1 MLTLVLHTHGAGI
14 VNLIT
19 FDGWRSCRLNSK
31 KLSNCKYFNKM
42 EETLNT
48 TENGNCANHV
58 LTTVLVPIAS
68 VIEIYPNNK
77 GCTTERVD
85 DDEAEDGFYF
95 KQVEYILEKPNL
107 LVNAKI
113 ECDNDFRIN
122 HSYLSEHG
130 IVWIA
135 VSKNT
140 IINQSNIMD
149 KFFFPKEVVCI
160 GSPFACGT
168 GIPS

>member
-1 MLTLVLHTHGAGI
+1 MA
-14 VNLIT
+14 
-19 FDGWRSCRLNSK
+19 
-31 KLSNCKYFNKM
+31 
-42 EETLNT
+42 ETLNT
-48 TENGNCANHV
+48 HKNGNCANRV
-58 LTTVLVPIAS
+58 LATVLFPISS

-77 GCTTERVD
+77 GHITERID
-85 DDEAEDGFYF
+85 DDEVEDGFYF

-122 HSYLSEHG
+122 HSYLSESG

-140 IINQSNIMD
+140 IINQSTIMD
-149 KFFFPKEVVCI
+149 KFIFPKEVVCI

-168 GIPS
+168 GMPS